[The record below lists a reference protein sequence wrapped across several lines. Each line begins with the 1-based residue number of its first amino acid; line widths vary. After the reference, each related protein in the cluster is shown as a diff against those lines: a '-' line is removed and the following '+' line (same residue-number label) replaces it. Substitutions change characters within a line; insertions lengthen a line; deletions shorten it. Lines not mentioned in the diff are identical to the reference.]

1 MPIVDLAV
9 VLLLILFNGFL
20 ALSEFAVVSARRP
33 RLKAMAEAGQ
43 RGAKTACAKP
53 RSRGGSSPGCRSASR

>member
-9 VLLLILFNGFL
+9 VLLLVLFNGFL
-20 ALSEFAVVSARRP
+20 ALSELAVVSARRP

-43 RGAKTACAKP
+43 HGAKAALRLAEEPTPAGSG
-53 RSRGGSSPGCRSASR
+53 SR